1 MLPARPATLDGAQ
14 TGGLE
19 AVSAEPLGERSE
31 LIPGPKPCR
40 ALTIVA
46 FALLGVGAA
55 LSLVA
60 AASADHRSRFAF
72 AYLWAFSFVWAV
84 ALGALFFVGL
94 HHLVHAVWSVVIR
107 RVAEMFAASMWLVAF
122 LFVPVFIFCLWN
134 DSFSLYPWLDHEHV
148 AHDHLLQEKQAYL
161 NLPFFAARAVV
172 FFVLWIAFAAHFVG
186 NSLKQDVGERGV
198 EASLRMRKTS
208 APFVMIFAVT
218 ATFAGIDWLMSLEP
232 HWFSTIFGVYVFSGM
247 VLTALAIITMATIG
261 LRSSGRLGREVVGD
275 GHLYNLGALLF
286 AFVCFWAYIAFS
298 QYMLIWYGN
307 IPEESFYMVHRFEGG
322 WLPVSIALAFV
333 RFVIPFLALLSR
345 GAKSNPRRLVWV
357 SVLLLAGQFL
367 DLYWL
372 IMPQIHREG
381 PVIGWQE
388 LGPPL
393 LLIGVLILYVSRFL
407 KRHLPL
413 SVGDPL
419 LEESRQY
426 YI

>member
-1 MLPARPATLDGAQ
+1 
-14 TGGLE
+14 
-19 AVSAEPLGERSE
+19 VSAEPLRPQSD
-31 LIPGPKPCR
+31 LIPGPKPCP
-40 ALTIVA
+40 ALTRVA
-46 FALLGVGAA
+46 LALLVVGAA
-55 LSLVA
+55 LSLAAVA
-60 AASADHRSRFAF
+60 SDDHRSRFAF
-72 AYLWAFSFVWAV
+72 AYLWAFTFVWVV

-94 HHLVHAVWSVVIR
+94 HHLVHAVWSVVVR
-107 RVAEMFAASMWLVAF
+107 RVAEMFAASMWLVAI
-122 LFVPVFIFCLWN
+122 LFVPVLVFCLWH
-134 DSFSLYPWLDHEHV
+134 DHFSLYTWLDRDVV
-148 AHDHLLQEKQAYL
+148 ARDHLLREKQVYL
-161 NLPFFAARAVV
+161 NLPFFAVRAVA

-186 NSLKQDVGERGV
+186 NSLKQDVGQRGV

-208 APFVMIFAVT
+208 ALFVMIFAVT

-232 HWFSTIFGVYVFSGM
+232 KWFSTIFGVYVFSGM
-247 VLTALAIITMATIG
+247 VLTALAIITMATIN
-261 LRSSGRLGREVVGD
+261 LRSSGRLGSEVVGE
-275 GHLYNLGALLF
+275 GHLYNLGALMF

-307 IPEESFYMVHRFEGG
+307 IPEESFYMVHRLQGG
-322 WLPVSIALAFV
+322 WLWLSVALALV

-345 GAKSNPRRLVWV
+345 GAKTNPRRLVWV
-357 SVLLLAGQFL
+357 SALLLVGQLL

-372 IMPQIHREG
+372 IMPQIHRDG

-393 LLIGVLILYVSRFL
+393 LLIGVLMLYISHFL

-419 LEESRQY
+419 LEQSRQF

>member
-1 MLPARPATLDGAQ
+1 M
-14 TGGLE
+14 
-19 AVSAEPLGERSE
+19 SAEPLREHSD
-31 LIPGPKPCR
+31 LIPGPKACP
-40 ALTIVA
+40 ALTRAAI
-46 FALLGVGAA
+46 ALLVVGAV
-55 LSLVA
+55 LSLLAVA
-60 AASADHRSRFAF
+60 SDDHRPRFAF
-72 AYLWAFSFVWAV
+72 AYLWAFAFVWAV

-94 HHLVHAVWSVVIR
+94 HHLVHAVWSVVLR
-107 RVAEMFAASMWLVAF
+107 RVAEMFAASMWLVAILF
-122 LFVPVFIFCLWN
+122 LPVLIFCLWN
-134 DSFSLYPWLDHEHV
+134 DQFSLYPWLDHEHV
-148 AHDHLLQEKQAYL
+148 AHDHLLQEKQVYL
-161 NLPFFAARAVV
+161 NLPFFAGRAVV
-172 FFVLWIAFAAHFVG
+172 FFALWIAFAAHFVG
-186 NSLKQDVGERGV
+186 NSLKQDAGERGV

-247 VLTALAIITMATIG
+247 VLTALAIITLATIG
-261 LRSSGRLGREVVGD
+261 LRSSGRLGSEVVGE
-275 GHLYNLGALLF
+275 GHLYNLGALMF

-307 IPEESFYMVHRFEGG
+307 IPEESFYMVHRLEGD
-322 WLPVSIALAFV
+322 WLLVSAALALM

-345 GAKSNPRRLVWV
+345 GAKTNPRLLLWV
-357 SVLLLAGQFL
+357 SMLLLVGQLL

-372 IMPQIHREG
+372 IMPEIHRDG

-388 LGPPL
+388 LGPLL
-393 LLIGVLILYVSRFL
+393 LLIGALILYVSRFL
-407 KRHLPL
+407 KTHLPV